1 MLQYN
6 DRVPIRQG
14 TIDAIEAGCR
24 HIDTAFAYLTEDMVG
39 EAIVDVIK
47 RGIVKREDI
56 YVTTKLSF
64 EVSNRKLVVPTMKK
78 ALKRL
83 QLKYV
88 DLVLIHTPV
97 NVLGQKSYDYLEI
110 WKGLE
115 DAKRMGLTRS
125 IGVSNFNRTQ
135 LDEILA
141 NSKTMPAVHQI
152 EVNPT
157 FVNQEL
163 VAYSQSKNITVA
175 GYSSFGFLV
184 KRVFNDLSVPPTFED
199 PKLVRMAKK
208 HGVTV
213 SQIVQRYLAGY
224 RCIDTAFGYLTED
237 MVGEAMADVIRRG
250 IVKRTDIFVN
260 TKLSFQYGT
269 CSEVVPAVKKS
280 LKRMKIDYVDLI
292 LIHTPRNV
300 MGVENYD
307 TFEIWKGLEEAKRL
321 GLTRSIGVSN
331 FNSTDMA
338 RILANSKTLPA
349 VNQIETNPTFAN
361 QELVAYCQSKSIVV
375 MGYSSFGFLVPRP
388 FNDLSLPPSFEDP
401 TLVGMAEKYGVTVS
415 QVVQRYLYS
424 KSEILS

>member
-1 MLQYN
+1 MPAYGTYSVDFN

-64 EVSNRKLVVPTMKK
+64 ELWNRKLVVPAMKK

-97 NVLGQKSYDYLEI
+97 NV
-110 WKGLE
+110 
-115 DAKRMGLTRS
+115 
-125 IGVSNFNRTQ
+125 
-135 LDEILA
+135 
-141 NSKTMPAVHQI
+141 
-152 EVNPT
+152 VNPT

-213 SQIVQRYLAGY
+213 SQIVQRYLVDRSIIPIAASLNK
-224 RCIDTAFGYLTED
+224 IHIKLN
-237 MVGEAMADVIRRG
+237 V
-250 IVKRTDIFVN
+250 DIFDFTLNPEDIRTISEFDRNLKVFLVDYN
-260 TKLSFQYGT
+260 GLFQIMCDG
-269 CSEVVPAVKKS
+269 
-280 LKRMKIDYVDLI
+280 
-292 LIHTPRNV
+292 
-300 MGVENYD
+300 
-307 TFEIWKGLEEAKRL
+307 FKRL
-321 GLTRSIGVSN
+321 FQFRQSYNLQQYELRTNGSYTCN
-331 FNSTDMA
+331 F
-338 RILANSKTLPA
+338 R
-349 VNQIETNPTFAN
+349 
-361 QELVAYCQSKSIVV
+361 
-375 MGYSSFGFLVPRP
+375 
-388 FNDLSLPPSFEDP
+388 
-401 TLVGMAEKYGVTVS
+401 
-415 QVVQRYLYS
+415 
-424 KSEILS
+424 